1 MIKTNKFLFQKK
13 LFVVL
18 IKMFR
23 YFDLNEMFR
32 YFDLNDEEFFW
43 NLSYPYL

>member
-23 YFDLNEMFR
+23 YFDLN
-32 YFDLNDEEFFW
+32 DEEFFW